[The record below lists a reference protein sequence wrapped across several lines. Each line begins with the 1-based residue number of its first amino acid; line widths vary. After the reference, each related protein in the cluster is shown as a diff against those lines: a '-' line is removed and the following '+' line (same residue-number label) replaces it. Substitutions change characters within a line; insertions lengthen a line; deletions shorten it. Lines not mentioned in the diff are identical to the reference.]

1 MKTMKLSSVIV
12 LMVILFSGTISAQ
25 MKSAH
30 EKSISADKATE
41 LKLNMRVLWQ
51 EHVAWTR
58 NVILCIVDGLPG
70 TDQAVNRLLKNQD
83 DIGNAVKPFYGG
95 EAGNQLSTLLR
106 EHITVAAEVVKA
118 AKANDKT
125 ALDDANKRWYA
136 NADQIG
142 EFLGK
147 ANPNWN
153 AGEMKKMMHD
163 HLKLL
168 TEEVV
173 SRIKK
178 DYDAD
183 VASYDKSQDQIS
195 QMADMLAD
203 GIVKQFPEKFKS

>member
-1 MKTMKLSSVIV
+1 MKLSLVIT
-12 LMVILFSGTISAQ
+12 LMAVLFSFTASAQ
-25 MKSAH
+25 MRSH
-30 EKSISADKATE
+30 SSDKATE
-41 LKLNMRVLWQ
+41 LKLSMRDLWQ

-58 NVILCIVDGLPG
+58 NVVLCIVDELPG

-83 DIGNAVKPFYGG
+83 DIGNAVKPFYGE
-95 EAGNQLSTLLR
+95 EAGKQLTTLLR

-142 EFLGK
+142 EFLAK
-147 ANPNWN
+147 ANPNWE
-153 AGEMKKMMHD
+153 AGEMKTMMHD

-168 TEEVV
+168 TEETV

-203 GIVKQFPEKFKS
+203 GIIKQFPDKFKS

>member
-1 MKTMKLSSVIV
+1 MKLSSVLI
-12 LMVILFSGTISAQ
+12 LMVVLFSGPISAQ
-25 MKSAH
+25 MKSEH
-30 EKSISADKATE
+30 EKSISSDKATE
-41 LKLNMRVLWQ
+41 LKLDMRDLWQ
-51 EHVAWTR
+51 EHVSWTR
-58 NVILCIVDGLPG
+58 NVILCIIDGLPG

-83 DIGNAVKPFYGG
+83 EIGNAVKPFYGE
-95 EAGNQLSTLLR
+95 EAGKQLSTLLR

-153 AGEMKKMMHD
+153 AGEMKTMMHN

-178 DYDAD
+178 DYNAD
-183 VASYDKSQDQIS
+183 VASYDKSQKQIS
-195 QMADMLAD
+195 QMADMLAE

>member
-1 MKTMKLSSVIV
+1 MKTIKLITLIIV
-12 LMVILFSGTISAQ
+12 LFSGTISAQ

-30 EKSISADKATE
+30 EKSTSSDKATE
-41 LKLNMRVLWQ
+41 LKLSMRDLWQ

-58 NVILCIVDGLPG
+58 NVVLCIVDGLPG
-70 TDQAVNRLLKNQD
+70 TDQAVNRLLRNQD
-83 DIGNAVKPFYGG
+83 DIGNAVKPFYGE
-95 EAGNQLSTLLR
+95 EAGKQLSILLR

-153 AGEMKKMMHD
+153 AGEMKTMMHD

-173 SRIKK
+173 NRIKK
-178 DYDAD
+178 DYNAD
-183 VASYDKSQDQIS
+183 VASYDKSQEQIS
-195 QMADMLAD
+195 QMSDMLAD
-203 GIVKQFPEKFKS
+203 GIVKQFPEKF

>member
-1 MKTMKLSSVIV
+1 MIV
-12 LMVILFSGTISAQ
+12 LFSGTILAQ

-30 EKSISADKATE
+30 EKSISSDKVTE
-41 LKLNMRVLWQ
+41 LRLNMRDLWQ

-58 NVILCIVDGLPG
+58 NVILCIVDELPG

-83 DIGNAVKPFYGG
+83 DIGNAVKPFYGE
-95 EAGNQLSTLLR
+95 EAGKQLAILLR
-106 EHITVAAEVVKA
+106 EHITIAAEVVKA

-153 AGEMKKMMHD
+153 AGEMKTMMHD

-178 DYDAD
+178 DYNAD
-183 VASYDKSQDQIS
+183 VVSYDKSQEQIS

-203 GIVKQFPEKFKS
+203 GIVKQFPEKFKL

>member
-1 MKTMKLSSVIV
+1 MINAKFEKMKTLNLIALMIV
-12 LMVILFSGTISAQ
+12 LFSGTILAQ

-30 EKSISADKATE
+30 EKSNSSDKVTE
-41 LKLNMRVLWQ
+41 LRLNMRDLWQ

-58 NVILCIVDGLPG
+58 NVILCIVDELPG

-83 DIGNAVKPFYGG
+83 DIGNAVKPFYGE
-95 EAGNQLSTLLR
+95 EAGKQLAILLR
-106 EHITVAAEVVKA
+106 EHITIAAEVVKA

-153 AGEMKKMMHD
+153 AGEMKTM
-163 HLKLL
+163 
-168 TEEVV
+168 
-173 SRIKK
+173 
-178 DYDAD
+178 
-183 VASYDKSQDQIS
+183 
-195 QMADMLAD
+195 
-203 GIVKQFPEKFKS
+203 